1 MGQSS
6 RVIDGKDAET
16 AHAAPYFI
24 QKNIALLYEQIMYF
38 KKISRYVCP
47 DSVKG
52 GVEFL
57 RVPGLKYDVMWDA
70 FFGTHGTAV

>member
-1 MGQSS
+1 MINGEY
-6 RVIDGKDAET
+6 AET

-24 QKNIALLYEQIMYF
+24 QKNIALLFEQIMYF

-57 RVPGLKYDVMWDA
+57 RVSGLNYLVRWDA
-70 FFGTHGTAV
+70 FPGTHGTAD